1 MVTKLKGRHLKY
13 EPSDEHILRRLGGA
27 LVVHWDTLNELQ
39 RETLLSQAIMM
50 GDRDE
55 TVQLREQIALFIKKH
70 KATD

>member
-1 MVTKLKGRHLKY
+1 MVTIKGRHLKY
-13 EPSDEHILRRLGGA
+13 DPSDEHILRRLGSA
-27 LVVHWDTLNELQ
+27 LVVHWETLNEIQ

-55 TVQLREQIALFIKKH
+55 TVQLREQINLFIKKH